1 MVSERV
7 PFSSVLADVARSA
20 GGLLALAVLATA
32 PSCCFVGLPVL
43 WTVAGAMY
51 LRMMG
56 ARRGSVSTWHVGLL
70 GSPLFLAPA
79 LAPMIASSIVHARG
93 AGSPL
98 DAGGLA
104 VTFTLSALL
113 GALLSPL
120 HAAPLAASEGSAGML
135 DALLASG
142 ARSARRGLGRT
153 LARGAVVG
161 LIGATPWLVPTISR
175 LVAAEPSPWV
185 LVALFV
191 AVYLALLVNLSIV
204 AHDWGEGV
212 QRFGAARTLVPAS
225 SVPRAPARARLVGSL
240 AIAVSAALLLGAALL
255 TALFTPTPA
264 WRTEE
269 GPLRGTPHPG
279 GPIEGSAEG
288 LSVTGAPDHCWSI
301 ETADGGG
308 AGLIRFPPHV
318 EPTATLSSERFRGED
333 AWTLRAA
340 TRTTVWL
347 VSFDERGVRL
357 DDTPLDRLE
366 ARLLGAAGLSV
377 TLAYGLALAALFALQ
392 LRRVGVATGLD
403 RPRFSGDYEI
413 AAMVGT
419 LRVEGTAPVRDQAL
433 VLDAPARL
441 ELGELGSVTLPP
453 GRHVLLV
460 PTTLRALRDGA
471 SLTLIASLAGGDRS
485 PFRDG
490 SPPLPADALLAIGA
504 LEEAREQFA
513 ERVARTNVLASLPL
527 LVLALA
533 LAVVIVTRL

>member
-20 GGLLALAVLATA
+20 GGFLVLAVLATA
-32 PSCCFVGLPVL
+32 PSCCLIGLPVF

-70 GSPLFLAPA
+70 GSPLFLAP
-79 LAPMIASSIVHARG
+79 LSAPLFTSWIVQARG
-93 AGSPL
+93 ASSSPL

-104 VTFTLSALL
+104 VTFVLSALL

-120 HAAPLAASEGSAGML
+120 HAAPLAAVEGSSGLL

-161 LIGATPWLVPTISR
+161 LVGATPWLVPPVSR
-175 LVAAEPSPWV
+175 LLATEPSPWV

-204 AHDWGEGV
+204 AYDWGEGV

-225 SVPRAPARARLVGSL
+225 SMPRAPARARLVGSL

-255 TALFTPTPA
+255 GALLTPTPA
-264 WRTEE
+264 WRTEQ
-269 GPLRGTPHPG
+269 GPLRGTPHAG
-279 GPIEGSAEG
+279 GPIEGSTEG
-288 LSVTGAPDHCWSI
+288 LSITAAPGHAWSI

-308 AGLIRFPPHV
+308 AGLVRFPPHV
-318 EPTATLSSERFRGED
+318 EPTATLSRGRFRGED

-340 TRTTVWL
+340 TRSTVWL
-347 VSFDERGVRL
+347 VSFDDRGVRL

-366 ARLLGAAGLSV
+366 ARLLGAAGLSI
-377 TLAYGLALAALFALQ
+377 TLAYGLALAALLALQ
-392 LRRVGVATGLD
+392 LRRVGGRDGPRSPTLLGRSRD
-403 RPRFSGDYEI
+403 RSD
-413 AAMVGT
+413 
-419 LRVEGTAPVRDQAL
+419 
-433 VLDAPARL
+433 
-441 ELGELGSVTLPP
+441 
-453 GRHVLLV
+453 GRHAA
-460 PTTLRALRDGA
+460 RRGRGA
-471 SLTLIASLAGGDRS
+471 DS
-485 PFRDG
+485 
-490 SPPLPADALLAIGA
+490 
-504 LEEAREQFA
+504 
-513 ERVARTNVLASLPL
+513 
-527 LVLALA
+527 
-533 LAVVIVTRL
+533 